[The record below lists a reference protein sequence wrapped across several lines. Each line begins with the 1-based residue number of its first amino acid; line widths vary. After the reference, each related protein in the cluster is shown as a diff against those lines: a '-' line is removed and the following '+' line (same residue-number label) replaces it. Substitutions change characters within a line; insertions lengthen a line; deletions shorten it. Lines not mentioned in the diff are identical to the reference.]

1 MSDTDGTVQV
11 KSAQISK
18 WHGITLQ
25 YGEGVPS
32 RTAHAAAA
40 WAAPGRP
47 WAWPPPLAAG
57 ACWRK
62 GCKPPH
68 DSEGGSCLMSMPP
81 LPCWPWGATPQAAA
95 PPCACCQRLQAGQGR
110 QVGAGRPLLG

>member
-32 RTAHAAAA
+32 
-40 WAAPGRP
+40 
-47 WAWPPPLAAG
+47 
-57 ACWRK
+57 
-62 GCKPPH
+62 
-68 DSEGGSCLMSMPP
+68 
-81 LPCWPWGATPQAAA
+81 
-95 PPCACCQRLQAGQGR
+95 
-110 QVGAGRPLLG
+110 